1 MAASGPARKRQ
12 RSFHGPATLPRHR
25 LTFGDTPIERL
36 DRLSAHLGGKVEL
49 YAKRE
54 DCNSGL
60 AFGGNKLRKL
70 EYLIPQA
77 LEQGCD
83 TLVTIGGIQSNHTR
97 MVAAVAAKLGLKC
110 VLVQENWVDYSD
122 AVYDR
127 VGNIMMSRLMGADVR
142 LVDQGF
148 DIGFRRSWEE
158 ALEDVRRRGGKPTP
172 FRPARRTMNW
182 ADWAMGFA
190 EEVRRQEAGLG
201 FSSTTSWSAPS
212 PAARRPAW
220 WWASPTT
227 VAPTA

>member
-1 MAASGPARKRQ
+1 
-12 RSFHGPATLPRHR
+12 
-25 LTFGDTPIERL
+25 
-36 DRLSAHLGGKVEL
+36 
-49 YAKRE
+49 
-54 DCNSGL
+54 
-60 AFGGNKLRKL
+60 
-70 EYLIPQA
+70 
-77 LEQGCD
+77 
-83 TLVTIGGIQSNHTR
+83 

-158 ALEDVRRRGGKPTP
+158 ALEDVRRRGGKPYAI
-172 FRPARRTMNW
+172 PAG
-182 ADWAMGFA
+182 ASDHELGGLGYVGFA
-190 EEVRRQEAGLG
+190 EEVRARKPGWAS
-201 FSSTTSWSAPS
+201 SSTTSWSAPS